1 MRECPEDLAQQQLLE
16 YAKDLKK
23 TYDELGRKVKEL
35 EILNKKKTDF
45 LDMVAHELKTPVTI
59 IVEVADFLLTG
70 GIDRKDR
77 KEVLE
82 MFRRQTARLGTTMS
96 EIILANQQNQ
106 KEVSCKLEDL
116 KLDDLIKEL
125 GEEITPY
132 LRLRNQNLR
141 TSIEDR
147 NVFIKGNKLRLFDGL
162 FSIVQN
168 ASRFSEDG
176 KEIFIRLK
184 KQDDKVTIEVEDQ
197 GIGIAEDKLDLIFNP
212 FYEDEDIMHHHS
224 GAFEFKSSGLG
235 MGLYM
240 ARSIAEKHGG
250 NITAE
255 STPGKG
261 SKFSVILPL
270 VERQTYSGSGT
281 TPSTETFGCSRAR
294 PRARQKGSNR

>member
-1 MRECPEDLAQQQLLE
+1 MSDTECPEDLAQQQLLE

-23 TYDELGRKVKEL
+23 TYDELGKKVKEL

-59 IVEVADFLLTG
+59 IVEVADFLLTE

-82 MFRRQTARLGTTMS
+82 MFRRQTARLGTIMS
-96 EIILANQQNQ
+96 EIISANQHNQ

-116 KLDDLIKEL
+116 KLDDLIKQLE
-125 GEEITPY
+125 EEITPF
-132 LRLRNQNLR
+132 LRLRNQNLL

-147 NVFIKGNKLRLFDGL
+147 NVLIKGDKLRLFDGL
-162 FSIVQN
+162 FSLVQN

-184 KQDDKVTIEVEDQ
+184 KQNGKVITEIEDQ
-197 GIGIAEDKLDLIFNP
+197 GIGIAEHKLDLIFNP

-240 ARSIAEKHGG
+240 ARSIIEKHGG

-270 VERQTYSGSGT
+270 VERD
-281 TPSTETFGCSRAR
+281 
-294 PRARQKGSNR
+294 KK